1 MKFLVKTTYY
11 MFLELRGF
19 KMFNFND
26 VQVGETKIEMLPIVK
41 KIIEDIK

>member
-11 MFLELRGF
+11 MFLELSGF

-41 KIIEDIK
+41 KIMEDIK